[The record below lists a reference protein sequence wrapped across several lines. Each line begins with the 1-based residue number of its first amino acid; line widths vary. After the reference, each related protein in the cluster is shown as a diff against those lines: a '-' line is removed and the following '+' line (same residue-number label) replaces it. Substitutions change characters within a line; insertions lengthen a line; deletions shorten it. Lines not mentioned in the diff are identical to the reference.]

1 MSSAS
6 ELETHLEKFIYVYYP
21 FLSDEIQVSY
31 EIYTY
36 FYLIPLCILIPKDRE
51 MSIFAVFLNIKNQH
65 LDIWVYLGYYINCAS
80 SLT

>member
-31 EIYTY
+31 EIYTC
-36 FYLIPLCILIPKDRE
+36 FYPMSLSIFMSKDRE
-51 MSIFAVFLNIKNQH
+51 NVIFAVFKISKTNIWIFGFI
-65 LDIWVYLGYYINCAS
+65 LDII
-80 SLT
+80 